1 MDFEVSL
8 SEVFSEPA
16 PSTLWQLRG
25 ELIIGGYSEQDPVM
39 VVLDHFYHFLNELVA
54 SSTAREYSH
63 FASLLDM
70 AAVGGIVLESFIGE
84 KNSEDF
90 WKRLLLGAV
99 SEAMMVLAARQYVKA
114 WEQEMKANYNSA
126 AWYLSQEYW
135 KLSAELRPD
144 LTSEVRQGLTKELI
158 APVQADNVE
167 GIVKAGVIVR
177 LFQLLLFARLRF
189 DGLKTGD

>member
-1 MDFEVSL
+1 
-8 SEVFSEPA
+8 
-16 PSTLWQLRG
+16 
-25 ELIIGGYSEQDPVM
+25 M

-54 SSTAREYSH
+54 TSTAREYSH

-99 SEAMMVLAARQYVKA
+99 SEGMMVLAARQYVKA

-144 LTSEVRQGLTKELI
+144 LTSEVRQGLTKDLI
-158 APVQADNVE
+158 APIQADNVE